1 MHLKSR
7 LLSKFLFQACGD
19 LTATIVEICSAS
31 EIDEIFSH
39 SLDLS
44 TRILY
49 RCRHKG
55 VIEAVGL
62 SFGRIVAHVSSWKE
76 FSSVYERL
84 DSSCLKVLF
93 ESITTASYSR
103 RGAGF
108 SILVLNLIRNDRQAG
123 KPLLEKLLERIF
135 KQPSD
140 SLLISVNGV
149 FLHYLS
155 MLVRDSSLTQNILP
169 HLNEIASLCLE
180 KIESSDWNV
189 RNAALQLFG
198 ALVPKIVGQRQHS
211 DSDWEACQCTIAE
224 LKATMPK
231 IYGFLNF
238 CLEHHQ
244 KISRTLLIAV
254 LSLLSNVESRPLTRD
269 EVVPDDIQGHLF
281 RLLGH
286 PVEKVRCLSALCFV
300 RLNGHREHTGLA
312 IKLIATLRNVAPN
325 LQHGI
330 LLVLILLCQKARL
343 ECQSE
348 WTGGDVEVI
357 RKVMGE
363 EFVGGGDDCSVNN
376 LNLFCDFNRLYLRRF
391 ADEVGFAFEIDDEEV
406 RKQV

>member
-1 MHLKSR
+1 M
-7 LLSKFLFQACGD
+7 
-19 LTATIVEICSAS
+19 
-31 EIDEIFSH
+31 
-39 SLDLS
+39 
-44 TRILY
+44 
-49 RCRHKG
+49 
-55 VIEAVGL
+55 GL
-62 SFGRIVAHVSSWKE
+62 SFGRIVAHVSSSKD
-76 FSSVYERL
+76 FSSAYEKL

-108 SILVLNLIRNDRQAG
+108 SILVLNLIRNDRQPG
-123 KPLLEKLLERIF
+123 KPLLEKLLERIL
-135 KQPSD
+135 KQPSED

-224 LKATMPK
+224 LRATMPK
-231 IYGFLNF
+231 IYGFLEF

-244 KISRTLLIAV
+244 KISQTLLIAV
-254 LSLLSNVESRPLTRD
+254 LSLLSNVESRPLSRD
-269 EVVPDDIQGHLF
+269 EVVVEPGEVDIHGHLF

-286 PVEKVRCLSALCFV
+286 PVEKVRRLAALCFV
-300 RLNGHREHTGLA
+300 RLNGHGEHTGLA
-312 IKLIATLRNVAPN
+312 IKLISTLRNVVDPN
-325 LQHGI
+325 LRHGI

-343 ECQSE
+343 E
-348 WTGGDVEVI
+348 WRNGGDFQAI
-357 RKVMGE
+357 RAVMRKE
-363 EFVGGGDDCSVNN
+363 DFDDIVGGEDNN
-376 LNLFCDFNRLYLRRF
+376 EKHLNMFCDFNRLYLRRF
-391 ADEVGFAFEIDDEEV
+391 ADEVGFALDGDRE
-406 RKQV
+406 QV